1 MSADNRCLPGA
12 EFHFTI
18 PVVVQASVRTQAQ
31 ISLLSADNH
40 CLPGPYFHFTIPVA
54 HRASGYSGADQPVV
68 SRQSMF
74 ARVKIPFHDTCSSSG
89 QRATLVQI
97 SPLSADNRSQS
108 AARVPFH
115 DTCSTSGQW
124 VFWCRSARCQPTI
137 ELAGVRFPFHDTCS
151 SSGQRVLM
159 HRSACCQPTLAACN
173 EPNSISR
180 YL

>member
-1 MSADNRCLPGA
+1 M
-12 EFHFTI
+12 
-18 PVVVQASVRTQAQ
+18 
-31 ISLLSADNH
+31 SADNH

-108 AARVPFH
+108 AERVPFH
-115 DTCSTSGQW
+115 DTDNAVVSGAEVQITPLSADNRSQSAARVSFHDTYSGSALGHTGADHLVVSRQSLSARVRILFHDTCSSSGQRAL
-124 VFWCRSARCQPTI
+124 WCRSARCQPTI
-137 ELAGVRFPFHDTCS
+137 TACQ
-151 SSGQRVLM
+151 GQ
-159 HRSACCQPTLAACN
+159 
-173 EPNSISR
+173 NSISR
-180 YL
+180 YR